1 MNENLHI
8 AVVDDDEAVL
18 ESLRALLARRG
29 MSTSVFGNARNC
41 LDRVLAGQRFDCIVS
56 DIRMPGMTGRALQA
70 ALREREDKT
79 PLIFITGHGDVD
91 MAVAALKAGA
101 DDFIEKPIDNVRLVK
116 SIREAAAKA
125 HGEKAALDKV
135 ANLRQRYDALS
146 ERQREVML
154 YAAQGHSNKEIAS
167 LLGLSA
173 RTVEHYREWVMEKM
187 NAKNV
192 AELVQMAMRLNLLSV
207 D

>member
-29 MSTSVFGNARNC
+29 MSTSIFGNARSF
-41 LDRVLAGQRFDCIVS
+41 LDDLGTGQRFDCVVS
-56 DIRMPGMTGRALQA
+56 DIRMPGMTGRALQL
-70 ALREREDKT
+70 ALRERGNTT

-101 DDFIEKPIDNVRLVK
+101 DDFIEKPIDNARLVK
-116 SIREAAAKA
+116 SIREAAAKG
-125 HGEKAALDKV
+125 HGEKAALEKL
-135 ANLRQRYDALS
+135 ANLRKRYEALS
-146 ERQREVML
+146 DRQREVML

-167 LLGLSA
+167 ILGLSA

-187 NAKNV
+187 SAKNV
-192 AELVQMAMRLNLLSV
+192 AELVQMAMRLQVLKV